1 MNRLN
6 KRQSITYR
14 ISPRKPKKYI
24 PLKKLTLNNHSY
36 KVILQDFKQWLDILG
51 YAQTT
56 VYNLPNHLQE
66 FFYYLECHGHT
77 QLNTIST
84 ELVSRYYRHLQE
96 RPNQRKNGGL
106 SNGYLNK
113 HQQTLFKF
121 REYLKEH
128 NHKGINIH
136 LKHEAKNNRDSLSVC
151 NLQEIK
157 QLFEATNYS
166 HTEEKL
172 QQRDKAIL
180 VCFYSCGLRRNEVV
194 HLNINDI
201 LFDKE
206 RLFVRQGKNYKERFV
221 PLNKHSL
228 DILELYLYD
237 YRPEFKNS
245 KENDALFLN
254 YRGTRLQGMSFAN
267 RLKAIIKATN
277 NKDLQER
284 NITLHS
290 LRHSIATHL
299 LEQGAD
305 IEHISKF
312 LGHNSLESTQI
323 YTHFLE
329 IKGDDYVQQLFR
341 EKRLQQ
347 QNYPNIPKGS
357 KAF

>member
-1 MNRLN
+1 M
-6 KRQSITYR
+6 
-14 ISPRKPKKYI
+14 
-24 PLKKLTLNNHSY
+24 KKLNLNNRSY
-36 KVILQDFKQWLDILG
+36 KVLLQDFKQWLDILG
-51 YAQTT
+51 YAETT
-56 VYNLPNHLQE
+56 VYNLPNHLKE
-66 FFYYLECHGHT
+66 FFNYLENNNIN
-77 QLNTIST
+77 QLNHIQTQHVT
-84 ELVSRYYRHLQE
+84 DYYNHLQE
-96 RPNQRKNGGL
+96 RPNQRRQGGL

-113 HQQTLFKF
+113 HQQALFKF
-121 REYLKEH
+121 RQYLKHH

-136 LKHEAKNNRDSLSVC
+136 LKHEAGNARDSLSVC
-151 NLQEIK
+151 TLQEVRE
-157 QLFEATNYS
+157 LFEATAYS
-166 HTEEKL
+166 HTEGHL
-172 QQRDKAIL
+172 RCRDKAIL

-267 RLKAIIKATN
+267 RLRAIIKATN

-357 KAF
+357 KTF

>member
-1 MNRLN
+1 M
-6 KRQSITYR
+6 
-14 ISPRKPKKYI
+14 
-24 PLKKLTLNNHSY
+24 KKLSLINPSY
-36 KVILQDFKQWLDILG
+36 KELLIAFKSWLDILG
-51 YAQTT
+51 YAETT
-56 VYNLPNHLQE
+56 VYNLPNHLKE
-66 FFYYLECHGHT
+66 FFNYLESNNIN
-77 QLNTIST
+77 QLNHIETQHVT
-84 ELVSRYYRHLQE
+84 DYYKHLQE
-96 RPNQRKNGGL
+96 RPNQRRHGGL
-106 SNGYLNK
+106 SKGYLNK

-121 REYLKEH
+121 REYLKHH

-136 LKHEAKNNRDSLSVC
+136 LKHEEKNNRDSLSVC

-157 QLFEATNYS
+157 QLFEATDYS
-166 HTEEKL
+166 HKEEKL
-172 QQRDKAIL
+172 RFRDRALL

-194 HLNINDI
+194 HLNINDV

-221 PLNKHSL
+221 PINKHSSR
-228 DILELYLYD
+228 ILEEYIYD
-237 YRPEFKNS
+237 YRPQFVKHTCTERS
-245 KENDALFLN
+245 RSEETEALFLN

-277 NKDLQER
+277 NKDLQQR

-329 IKGDDYVQQLFR
+329 IKGDEYIQNIFR
-341 EKRLQQ
+341 EKRLHNQE
-347 QNYPNIPKGS
+347 YPNLPKNP
-357 KAF
+357 KPIY

>member
-1 MNRLN
+1 
-6 KRQSITYR
+6 
-14 ISPRKPKKYI
+14 
-24 PLKKLTLNNHSY
+24 LKKLNLNNHSY
-36 KVILQDFKQWLDILG
+36 KVLLQDFKQWLDILG
-51 YAQTT
+51 YAETT
-56 VYNLPNHLQE
+56 VYNLPNHLKE
-66 FFYYLECHGHT
+66 FFNYLECHGHSEI
-77 QLNTIST
+77 NTIT
-84 ELVSRYYRHLQE
+84 TQTVTDYYKHLQE

-106 SNGYLNK
+106 SKGYLNK

-136 LKHEAKNNRDSLSVC
+136 LKHEPGNARDKLSVC
-151 NLQEIK
+151 TLSEVK

-166 HTEEKL
+166 HLEEKL
-172 QQRDKAIL
+172 QQRDKAML

-194 HLNINDI
+194 HLNSNDI

-221 PLNKHSL
+221 PINKHSSN
-228 DILELYLYD
+228 ILEEYIYD
-237 YRPEFKNS
+237 YRTEFKNHN
-245 KENDALFLN
+245 ETEALFLN

-305 IEHISKF
+305 IEHISTF
-312 LGHNSLESTQI
+312 LGHASLESTQI

-329 IKGDDYVQQLFR
+329 TPSDMKFT
-341 EKRLQQ
+341 
-347 QNYPNIPKGS
+347 NIPHNSWS
-357 KAF
+357 K